1 MRFGIAPPNWGPF
14 GEPRAAIELAVAAEQ
29 AGWDGYFSWDALIV
43 SNDPPPTYDPWTIL
57 SAVAT
62 VTQRI
67 RIGTCIAV
75 LARYK
80 PHLVA
85 RTLASL
91 DVLSDG
97 RLTLGVGIG
106 DGGKHFEAFGEP
118 GEARIRAEKLDESL
132 EVITRLWSGDEVT
145 HHGKHYTVDGYALT
159 TLPVQRPRVPIWV
172 GGDSPA
178 AMRRAGR
185 WDGWI
190 GPDQDPLNSTPED
203 VAAVR
208 DRLGQAGAAR
218 PSFDIAWAGKTEPG
232 DDGSVSAYQRAGAT
246 WWIEVAIGSREQILA
261 RVAAGP
267 PEVRTI

>member
-1 MRFGIAPPNWGPF
+1 MRSGIATPNWGPF
-14 GEPRAAIELAVAAEQ
+14 GDPRAAVELAVAAERS
-29 AGWDGYFSWDALIV
+29 GWDGYFSWDALIV
-43 SNDPPPTYDPWTIL
+43 RNDPPPTFDPWTIL

-62 VTQRI
+62 ATQRI

-91 DVLSDG
+91 DVLSEG

-106 DGGKHFEAFGEP
+106 NGGAPFEAFGEP
-118 GEARIRAEKLDESL
+118 GEARIRAEKLDEAL
-132 EVITRLWSGDEVT
+132 EVITRLWTGEQVT

-159 TLPVQRPRVPIWV
+159 ALPVQRPRVPIWV

-190 GPDQDPLNSTPED
+190 GPDEDPFSATAED

-208 DRLGQAGAAR
+208 HRLGQEGASM
-218 PSFDIAWAGKTEPG
+218 PSFDIAWAGTTDPR
-232 DDGSVSAYQRAGAT
+232 DDASVDAFQRAGAT
-246 WWIEVAIGSREQILA
+246 WWIEVAVGNREEVLA

-267 PEVRTI
+267 PAVRPS